1 MSDDVYFD
9 YLNDIYEIYSEV
21 SEFLYQKFH
30 FIDPEQRE
38 KICKTVM
45 PTYSQWAMIKGDEP
59 YKNKVL
65 RSIAKQF
72 KRSRRVAK

>member
-1 MSDDVYFD
+1 MPEMPIFLPCPSKPV
-9 YLNDIYEIYSEV
+9 LGNLQGLPRGVCTMNGLEEKLLEYE
-21 SEFLYQKFH
+21 
-30 FIDPEQRE
+30 
-38 KICKTVM
+38 
-45 PTYSQWAMIKGDEP
+45 QWAMIKGDEP